1 MKPLTEAMDTSR
13 IRKRIRNWTLF
24 FIGALW
30 FSGLTAVPLE
40 WGTQWLSDFTMGWP
54 GQWHTWAESAAIAIA
69 DVGSKYPFLFYGTD
83 WLAFAHIVIGLAFFG
98 VLRDPV
104 RNKWIIEWGCGVVR
118 WCFYWR
124 SLGHLYAAFRS
135 SGVVSMHHSGLS
147 VRSRCGWCFGISA
160 VWNNMLNAWGY
171 DEEASFLVG

>member
-1 MKPLTEAMDTSR
+1 MKPLTEAMDISR

-104 RNKWIIEWGCGVVR
+104 RNKWIIEWGLWCCALVLLLAFAWAPVRGIPFFWRCVDASFGVIGAIPLWLVLR
-118 WCFYWR
+118 DIR
-124 SLGHLYAAFRS
+124 SLEQHAER
-135 SGVVSMHHSGLS
+135 V
-147 VRSRCGWCFGISA
+147 GI
-160 VWNNMLNAWGY
+160 
-171 DEEASFLVG
+171 